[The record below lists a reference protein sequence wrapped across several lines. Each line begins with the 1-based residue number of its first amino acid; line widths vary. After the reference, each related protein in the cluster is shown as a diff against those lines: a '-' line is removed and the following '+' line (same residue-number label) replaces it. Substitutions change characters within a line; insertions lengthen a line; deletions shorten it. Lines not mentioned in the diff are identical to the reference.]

1 MDKDN
6 QKTLVPKLRF
16 PEFQDAG
23 EWEET
28 RLGNIVDVLQGFG
41 FPEKY
46 QGKKNGKY
54 PFYKV
59 SDISNALASGS
70 HFIEK
75 SANYIDDDDLLY
87 LKAKTIPRYT
97 TIFAKIGE
105 AIRSNRRAITS
116 KECVIDNNTA
126 GVKAKE
132 GKAKD
137 LFAFYLFSKV
147 NLIDHSGGVVPSVN
161 KTTMENIS
169 ITCPQLPEQ
178 QKIADCLSSID
189 GLITAQGRKIESL
202 KAHKK
207 GLMQQLFPAEGE
219 TIPKLRFPEFQDAGE
234 WEGKP
239 LEKICKVNPPT
250 SDLPD
255 KFIYIDLESVVSG
268 EVILKKEISK
278 NNAPSRA
285 QRLLKN
291 GDVIY
296 QMVRPYQKNNF
307 FFNIDDG
314 NDYVASTG
322 YAQLRAYS
330 INTFLFQLIH
340 TDVFVK
346 QVLSKCTGSNYPAI
360 RASDLANVKTA
371 VPESYEQQQIADCLS
386 SIDDLITAHSQKHD
400 ALKAHKKGLMQQLF
414 PAEGETVPKRRFPEF
429 RDAEEWDKKPLGNN
443 CSSISSG
450 KDKSDING
458 TYDLYGSTGV
468 IGKTSSDTFAGDFIL
483 AARVGANAGLL
494 TRASGKFGVTD
505 NTLVIFLK
513 KTEKIDFIYYS
524 LDRIGLNKMVFG
536 SGQPLITGKQLKDLV
551 INLPDPEEQQKIA
564 DCLSSIDEL
573 ITAHTQKHDALKAH
587 KKGLMQQLFPAAGE
601 VGK

>member
-219 TIPKLRFPEFQDAGE
+219 TIPKLRFPEFRDAGE
-234 WEGKP
+234 WGERK
-239 LEKICKVNPPT
+239 L
-250 SDLPD
+250 
-255 KFIYIDLESVVSG
+255 G
-268 EVILKKEISK
+268 EVCGAI
-278 NNAPSRA
+278 
-285 QRLLKN
+285 
-291 GDVIY
+291 
-296 QMVRPYQKNNF
+296 
-307 FFNIDDG
+307 
-314 NDYVASTG
+314 
-322 YAQLRAYS
+322 
-330 INTFLFQLIH
+330 
-340 TDVFVK
+340 VK
-346 QVLSKCTGSNYPAI
+346 SCVW
-360 RASDLANVKTA
+360 
-371 VPESYEQQQIADCLS
+371 ADQ
-386 SIDDLITAHSQKHD
+386 A
-400 ALKAHKKGLMQQLF
+400 
-414 PAEGETVPKRRFPEF
+414 
-429 RDAEEWDKKPLGNN
+429 
-443 CSSISSG
+443 
-450 KDKSDING
+450 
-458 TYDLYGSTGV
+458 
-468 IGKTSSDTFAGDFIL
+468 
-483 AARVGANAGLL
+483 AARSWRSPFTNL
-494 TRASGKFGVTD
+494 TPRMISARWFDPSS
-505 NTLVIFLK
+505 FLHFSWAHWHSL
-513 KTEKIDFIYYS
+513 KTMAIAV
-524 LDRIGLNKMVFG
+524 LRDR
-536 SGQPLITGKQLKDLV
+536 QPLV
-551 INLPDPEEQQKIA
+551 R
-564 DCLSSIDEL
+564 
-573 ITAHTQKHDALKAH
+573 
-587 KKGLMQQLFPAAGE
+587 
-601 VGK
+601 